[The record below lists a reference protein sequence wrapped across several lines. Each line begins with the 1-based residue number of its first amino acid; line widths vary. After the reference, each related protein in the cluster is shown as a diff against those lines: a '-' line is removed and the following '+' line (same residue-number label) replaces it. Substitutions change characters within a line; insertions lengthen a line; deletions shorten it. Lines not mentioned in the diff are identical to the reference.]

1 MEVFN
6 YSLIVRL
13 LYRYGNFF
21 ITALMILNLFP
32 LILNVD
38 SNRILIIPIIIT
50 LFIIY
55 ITNRFYLLIYKSF
68 PFQIT
73 ADNEKLICT
82 DFMFRK
88 KEIVIYFKN
97 IKSIS
102 GGIFEG
108 RLSGIMKVCDG
119 ETGICITFSHRIK
132 NSTKLIAL
140 ILSKVD
146 KTLYDEKINAL
157 QKISQKIRKK

>member
-1 MEVFN
+1 MEIHT
-6 YSLIVRL
+6 YS
-13 LYRYGNFF
+13 F
-21 ITALMILNLFP
+21 ITKVFYRFGNIFITTLMILNLFP
-32 LILNVD
+32 LVANVD
-38 SNRILIIPIIIT
+38 SNRILILPILIT
-50 LFIIY
+50 LLIIY
-55 ITNRFYLLIYKSF
+55 FTNRFYFLIYKSF
-68 PFQIT
+68 PFRIE
-73 ADNEKLICT
+73 ADEEKIVCK

-88 KEIVIYFKN
+88 KEVVIYYKN

-119 ETGICITFSHRIK
+119 EKNICITFSHRIK

-146 KTLYDEKINAL
+146 KKIYNEKIESL
-157 QKISQKIRKK
+157 QKISSKLRKK

>member
-55 ITNRFYLLIYKSF
+55 FTNRFYLLIYKSF